1 MDGKK
6 EVLQAIE
13 DIEREIYL
21 WERKIILEE
30 ELQ

>member
-21 WERKIILEE
+21 WERKINLEE

>member
-13 DIEREIYL
+13 DLEREIYL
-21 WERKIILEE
+21 WERKINLEE